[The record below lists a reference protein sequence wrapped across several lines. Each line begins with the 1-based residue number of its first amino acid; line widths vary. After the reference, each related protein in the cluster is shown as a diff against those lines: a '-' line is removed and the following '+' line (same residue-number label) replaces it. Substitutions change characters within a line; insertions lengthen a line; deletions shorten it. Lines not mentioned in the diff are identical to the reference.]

1 MENHFLATK
10 EIMHLKEPRIETE
23 ESIVKS
29 EKKSNK
35 KTQKKK
41 RNLSFLDKS
50 KLWEA
55 YDQEKMVLKHA
66 IQSAFDSVLSS
77 EGVPTVE
84 AEGKRDSSIVAS
96 TTPDNDVCYRCNSAY
111 IFNED
116 GFPTCSNKECGI
128 MNCNIL
134 DYSPEWRFFSS
145 DDRHANDPT
154 RCGNPIDPLLEQSS
168 YACKVLC
175 GSVASNEMKNIR
187 KWTKWQ
193 SMPPQE
199 KALYDEFQIITI
211 MAQNGGIPKIII
223 DYAKTIYKD
232 FYEQQTFRG
241 MNRGATRAG
250 SIWIACWKNGCPR
263 TANEIAEI
271 FKIDKNSA
279 SLGCSRAEEMLRS
292 SESYLFTS
300 DKSNLCTIRPIMFM
314 ERFCSKLNMS
324 QELTILALFIAR
336 QVDAQNLIPDNR
348 PQAIAVGILYF
359 ISQHC
364 HLGFSK
370 MYIKHIL
377 DDEVSEVTINKCF
390 QKLDKI
396 RSKLLP
402 SWVLQKYARNNS
414 EDMEIDVDIA

>member
-1 MENHFLATK
+1 MFSNHIQKTMLETTEISLAEEPEIKTK
-10 EIMHLKEPRIETE
+10 KT
-23 ESIVKS
+23 
-29 EKKSNK
+29 NK
-35 KTQKKK
+35 TKTQKKK
-41 RNLSFLDKS
+41 QHLSYLDKS

-55 YDQEKMVLKHA
+55 YDEEKNVLKLDKHPA
-66 IQSAFDSVLSS
+66 ESESV
-77 EGVPTVE
+77 
-84 AEGKRDSSIVAS
+84 RI
-96 TTPDNDVCYRCNSAY
+96 DNDVCFKCQSAY
-111 IFNED
+111 ILNED
-116 GFPTCSNKECGI
+116 GFPTCSNSECGI

-250 SIWIACWKNGCPR
+250 SIWLACWKNGCPR

-292 SESYLFTS
+292 NERFYFAS
-300 DKSNLCTIRPIMFM
+300 DKSHLCTIRPIMFM

-324 QELTILALFIAR
+324 KELTVLAMFIAK

-364 HLGFSK
+364 HLGYSK
-370 MYIKHIL
+370 MYIKHVL
-377 DDEVSEVTINKCF
+377 DDEVSEVTMNKCF
-390 QKLDKI
+390 QKLDRI
-396 RSKLLP
+396 RDKLLP
-402 SWVLQKYARNNS
+402 SWVMQKYAKKGEEGD
-414 EDMEIDVDIA
+414 EDEDDGVKV

>member
-1 MENHFLATK
+1 MIAEIVNLSVSDPVAK
-10 EIMHLKEPRIETE
+10 EEMISMKTPI
-23 ESIVKS
+23 
-29 EKKSNK
+29 NK

-41 RNLSFLDKS
+41 QALSSIDKS

-55 YDQEKMVLKHA
+55 FDQEKNKSKIEEESL
-66 IQSAFDSVLSS
+66 
-77 EGVPTVE
+77 EVPYLE
-84 AEGKRDSSIVAS
+84 
-96 TTPDNDVCYRCNSAY
+96 DVCFRCNSWY
-111 IFNED
+111 MFNED
-116 GFPTCSNKECGI
+116 GFPTCSNKECGV
-128 MNCNIL
+128 MNCHIL

-175 GSVASNEMKNIR
+175 GSVASSEMKNIR

-193 SMPPQE
+193 SMPANE
-199 KALYDEFQIITI
+199 KALYDEFQIITL
-211 MAQNGGIPKIII
+211 MAQNGGIPKVII

-250 SIWIACWKNGCPR
+250 SIWLACWKNGCPR

-271 FKIDKNSA
+271 FKIDKTSA
-279 SLGCSRAEEMLRS
+279 SLGCTRAEEMLRS
-292 SESYLFTS
+292 SERNRFEN
-300 DKSNLCTIRPIMFM
+300 DKSHLCIIRPIVFI
-314 ERFCSKLNMS
+314 ERFCSKLKMS
-324 QELTILALFIAR
+324 QELTLLAMFIAK

-348 PQAIAVGILYF
+348 PQAIAVGIIYF
-359 ISQHC
+359 ISQLC
-364 HLGFSK
+364 HLNYSK
-370 MYIKHIL
+370 NYIKHVL

-396 RSKLLP
+396 KEKIVP
-402 SWVLQKYARNNS
+402 SSVLQKY
-414 EDMEIDVDIA
+414 MEMSVY

>member
-1 MENHFLATK
+1 MFSNHIQKTMLETTEISLAEEPEIKTK
-10 EIMHLKEPRIETE
+10 KT
-23 ESIVKS
+23 
-29 EKKSNK
+29 NK
-35 KTQKKK
+35 TKTQKKK
-41 RNLSFLDKS
+41 QHLSYLDKS

-55 YDQEKMVLKHA
+55 YDEEKNVLKLDKHLA
-66 IQSAFDSVLSS
+66 ESESV
-77 EGVPTVE
+77 
-84 AEGKRDSSIVAS
+84 RI
-96 TTPDNDVCYRCNSAY
+96 DNDVCFKCQSAY
-111 IFNED
+111 ILNED
-116 GFPTCSNKECGI
+116 GFPTCSNSECGI

-250 SIWIACWKNGCPR
+250 SIWLACWKNGCPR

-292 SESYLFTS
+292 NERFYFAS
-300 DKSNLCTIRPIMFM
+300 DKSHLCTIRPIMFM

-324 QELTILALFIAR
+324 KELTVLAMFIAK

-364 HLGFSK
+364 HLGYSK
-370 MYIKHIL
+370 MYIKHVL
-377 DDEVSEVTINKCF
+377 DDEVSEVTMNKCF
-390 QKLDKI
+390 QKLDRI
-396 RSKLLP
+396 RDKLLP
-402 SWVLQKYARNNS
+402 SWVMQKYAKKGEEGD
-414 EDMEIDVDIA
+414 EDEDDGVKV

>member
-1 MENHFLATK
+1 MLNDSYKTLIEVEITAAAAAVVEDDNVSVSSHKILKK
-10 EIMHLKEPRIETE
+10 EK
-23 ESIVKS
+23 VKR
-29 EKKSNK
+29 
-35 KTQKKK
+35 TQKKK
-41 RNLSFLDKS
+41 KNLSFVDKS
-50 KLWEA
+50 RLWEA
-55 YDQEKMVLKHA
+55 FDNEKEEQKPKPEDWVTL
-66 IQSAFDSVLSS
+66 Q
-77 EGVPTVE
+77 
-84 AEGKRDSSIVAS
+84 
-96 TTPDNDVCYRCNSAY
+96 DNENCYRCNSAY

-116 GFPTCSNKECGI
+116 GFPTCSNTSCGI
-128 MNCNIL
+128 INCNVL
-134 DYSPEWRFFSS
+134 DYSPEWRFFAS
-145 DDRHANDPT
+145 DDRHSNDPT

-175 GSVASNEMKNIR
+175 GSVATNEMKNIR

-199 KALYDEFQIITI
+199 KALYDEFQIITV

-292 SESYLFTS
+292 SERNLFAS
-300 DKSNLCTIRPIMFM
+300 DKSQLCTIRPIVFI
-314 ERFCSKLNMS
+314 ERFCSKLKITT
-324 QELTILALFIAR
+324 ELTMLALFIAK

-359 ISQHC
+359 ISYYC
-364 HLGFSK
+364 NLNYTK
-370 MYIKHIL
+370 IYIKHVL

-396 RSKLLP
+396 RDKLLP
-402 SWVLQKYARNNS
+402 SWVIDKYQ
-414 EDMEIDVDIA
+414 I

>member
-1 MENHFLATK
+1 MFSSDKTK
-10 EIMHLKEPRIETE
+10 TKTMQEIDVLLDTNPNI
-23 ESIVKS
+23 KS
-29 EKKSNK
+29 KKITTNQSK
-35 KTQKKK
+35 TKTKTKTKTQKKK
-41 RNLSFLDKS
+41 QHLSHLDKS
-50 KLWEA
+50 RLWEA
-55 YDQEKMVLKHA
+55 YDEEKHVLKLEKEKEKDYTA
-66 IQSAFDSVLSS
+66 L
-77 EGVPTVE
+77 
-84 AEGKRDSSIVAS
+84 
-96 TTPDNDVCYRCNSAY
+96 DNDACFKCKSAY

-116 GFPTCSNKECGI
+116 GFPTCSNSECGI

-250 SIWIACWKNGCPR
+250 SIWLACWKNGCPR

-292 SESYLFTS
+292 NERYYFAA

-324 QELTILALFIAR
+324 KELTILAMFIAK

-359 ISQHC
+359 ISQNC
-364 HLGFSK
+364 HLGYSK
-370 MYIKHIL
+370 MYIKHVL
-377 DDEVSEVTINKCF
+377 DDEVSEVTMNKCF
-390 QKLDKI
+390 QKLDRI
-396 RSKLLP
+396 RDKLLP
-402 SWVLQKYARNNS
+402 SWVLQKFS
-414 EDMEIDVDIA
+414 EKIGDDDDEYEKNDDEK

>member
-1 MENHFLATK
+1 MFSNHIQKTMLETTEISLAEEPEIKTK
-10 EIMHLKEPRIETE
+10 KT
-23 ESIVKS
+23 
-29 EKKSNK
+29 NK
-35 KTQKKK
+35 TKTQKKK
-41 RNLSFLDKS
+41 QHLSYLDKS

-55 YDQEKMVLKHA
+55 YDEEKNVLKLDKHPA
-66 IQSAFDSVLSS
+66 ESESV
-77 EGVPTVE
+77 
-84 AEGKRDSSIVAS
+84 RI
-96 TTPDNDVCYRCNSAY
+96 DNDVCFKCQSAY
-111 IFNED
+111 ILNED
-116 GFPTCSNKECGI
+116 GFPTCSNSECGI

-250 SIWIACWKNGCPR
+250 SIWLACWKNGCPR

-292 SESYLFTS
+292 NERFYFAS
-300 DKSNLCTIRPIMFM
+300 DKSHLCTIRPIMFM

-324 QELTILALFIAR
+324 KELTVLAMFIAK

-364 HLGFSK
+364 HLGYSK
-370 MYIKHIL
+370 MYIKHVL
-377 DDEVSEVTINKCF
+377 DDEVSEVTMNKCF
-390 QKLDKI
+390 QKLDRI
-396 RSKLLP
+396 RDKLLP
-402 SWVLQKYARNNS
+402 SWVMQKYAKKGEEGD
-414 EDMEIDVDIA
+414 EDEDDGIKV

>member
-1 MENHFLATK
+1 MISENIHD
-10 EIMHLKEPRIETE
+10 I
-23 ESIVKS
+23 S
-29 EKKSNK
+29 EQSFMMSKPIFVNNRSK

-41 RNLSFLDKS
+41 KNLSNLDKS

-55 YDQEKMVLKHA
+55 YDQEKKLLKTIDESEIETNILPTNDNCNRCH
-66 IQSAFDSVLSS
+66 SV
-77 EGVPTVE
+77 
-84 AEGKRDSSIVAS
+84 
-96 TTPDNDVCYRCNSAY
+96 N

-116 GFPTCSNKECGI
+116 GFPTCSNTQCGV
-128 MNCNIL
+128 MNCNVL
-134 DYSPEWRFFSS
+134 DYSPEWRFFAS

-175 GSVASNEMKNIR
+175 GNVSSTEMKNLR

-211 MAQNGGIPKIII
+211 LAQNSGIPKIII

-241 MNRGATRAG
+241 MNREATRAG

-263 TANEIAEI
+263 TSNEISEI

-292 SESYLFTS
+292 SERTLIAS
-300 DKSNLCTIRPIMFM
+300 DKSQLCMIQPIVFI
-314 ERFCSKLNMS
+314 ERFCSKLKMPD
-324 QELTILALFIAR
+324 ELIMLAMFIAR
-336 QVDAQNLIPDNR
+336 QVESQNLIPDNR
-348 PQAIAVGILYF
+348 PQAIAVGIIYF
-359 ISQHC
+359 ISEKC
-364 HLGFSK
+364 NLKYTK

-377 DDEVSEVTINKCF
+377 DDEVSEVTINKCY
-390 QKLDKI
+390 QKLDKLKE
-396 RSKLLP
+396 KLLP
-402 SWVLQKYARNNS
+402 SWVFQKY
-414 EDMEIDVDIA
+414 IDPISISKT

>member
-1 MENHFLATK
+1 MEIQEDISISFPK
-10 EIMHLKEPRIETE
+10 EEDHAILMKAPT
-23 ESIVKS
+23 
-29 EKKSNK
+29 NK

-41 RNLSFLDKS
+41 QILSTIDKN

-55 YDQEKMVLKHA
+55 FDQEKKQKKNEDLEEPEP
-66 IQSAFDSVLSS
+66 QL
-77 EGVPTVE
+77 E
-84 AEGKRDSSIVAS
+84 
-96 TTPDNDVCYRCNSAY
+96 DVCYRCNSFY

-116 GFPTCSNKECGI
+116 GFPTCSNKECGV
-128 MNCNIL
+128 MNCHIL

-175 GSVASNEMKNIR
+175 GSVASSEMKNIR

-193 SMPPQE
+193 SMPANE
-199 KALYDEFQIITI
+199 KALYDEFQIITL
-211 MAQNGGIPKIII
+211 MAQNGGIPKVII

-250 SIWIACWKNGCPR
+250 SIWLACWKNGCPR

-271 FKIDKNSA
+271 FKIDKTSA
-279 SLGCSRAEEMLRS
+279 SLGCTRAEEMLRS
-292 SESYLFTS
+292 SERNMVEN
-300 DKSNLCTIRPIMFM
+300 DKSHLCIIRPIVFI
-314 ERFCSKLNMS
+314 ERFCSKLKIN
-324 QELTILALFIAR
+324 QELTLLALFIAK

-348 PQAIAVGILYF
+348 PQAIAVGIIYF
-359 ISQHC
+359 ISQLC
-364 HLGFSK
+364 NLGYSK
-370 MYIKHIL
+370 NYIKHVL
-377 DDEVSEVTINKCF
+377 DDEVSEVTINKCY

-396 RSKLLP
+396 RDKIVP
-402 SWVLQKYARNNS
+402 SFVLQKY
-414 EDMEIDVDIA
+414 IDTSVSI

>member
-1 MENHFLATK
+1 MMNDYICNSVEVDMDVEVAVAVPVAVSELTDKDDNSVSSHKIFKK
-10 EIMHLKEPRIETE
+10 EK
-23 ESIVKS
+23 V
-29 EKKSNK
+29 K

-41 RNLSFLDKS
+41 RNLSFMDKS
-50 KLWEA
+50 RLWEA
-55 YDQEKMVLKHA
+55 LDQEKKEKKQETEENWVNA
-66 IQSAFDSVLSS
+66 Q
-77 EGVPTVE
+77 T
-84 AEGKRDSSIVAS
+84 
-96 TTPDNDVCYRCNSAY
+96 NDYCYRCNSAY

-116 GFPTCSNKECGI
+116 GFPTCSNSQCGV

-134 DYSPEWRFFSS
+134 DYSPEWRFFAS
-145 DDRHANDPT
+145 DDRHSNDPT

-175 GSVASNEMKNIR
+175 GSVATNEMKNIR

-211 MAQNGGIPKIII
+211 MAQNGGIPKLII

-292 SESYLFTS
+292 SERNMFAS
-300 DKSNLCTIRPIMFM
+300 DKSQLCTIRPIVFM
-314 ERFCSKLNMS
+314 ERFCSKLKMS
-324 QELTILALFIAR
+324 AELTMLALFIAK
-336 QVDAQNLIPDNR
+336 QVDSQNLIPDNR

-359 ISQHC
+359 ISYYC
-364 HLGFSK
+364 NLNYTK
-370 MYIKHIL
+370 IYIKHVL

-390 QKLDKI
+390 QKLDKT
-396 RSKLLP
+396 RDKLLP
-402 SWVLQKYARNNS
+402 SWVIDKYN
-414 EDMEIDVDIA
+414 I

>member
-1 MENHFLATK
+1 MFSSIDKNNTEMMCDIQQIEKT
-10 EIMHLKEPRIETE
+10 EI
-23 ESIVKS
+23 
-29 EKKSNK
+29 EKKKNNR
-35 KTQKKK
+35 TLKKK
-41 RNLSFLDKS
+41 RNLSAFDKS

-55 YDQEKMVLKHA
+55 YDQEKTVLKLEKEE
-66 IQSAFDSVLSS
+66 SNPN
-77 EGVPTVE
+77 E
-84 AEGKRDSSIVAS
+84 SILI
-96 TTPDNDVCYRCNSAY
+96 DNDACFKCRSAY

-116 GFPTCSNKECGI
+116 GFPTCSNSQCGI

-250 SIWIACWKNGCPR
+250 SIWLACWKNGCPR

-292 SESYLFTS
+292 NERYYFAA

-324 QELTILALFIAR
+324 KELTFLAMFIAK

-364 HLGFSK
+364 HLGYSK
-370 MYIKHIL
+370 MYIKHVL
-377 DDEVSEVTINKCF
+377 DDEVSEVTMNKCF
-390 QKLDKI
+390 QKLDLI
-396 RSKLLP
+396 RDKLLP
-402 SWVLQKYARNNS
+402 SWVLQKYADKKIEE
-414 EDMEIDVDIA
+414 EDEEDEETEEK

>member
-1 MENHFLATK
+1 MFSTSIQKKMLETTDILFAEVQQENDVDTEIKTK
-10 EIMHLKEPRIETE
+10 I
-23 ESIVKS
+23 
-29 EKKSNK
+29 KKTNK
-35 KTQKKK
+35 TKTQKKK
-41 RNLSFLDKS
+41 QHLSYLDKS

-55 YDQEKMVLKHA
+55 YDEEKIGLKLDKNNK
-66 IQSAFDSVLSS
+66 IDESESVL
-77 EGVPTVE
+77 
-84 AEGKRDSSIVAS
+84 I
-96 TTPDNDVCYRCNSAY
+96 DNDVCFKCQSAY
-111 IFNED
+111 ILNED
-116 GFPTCSNKECGI
+116 GFPTCSNSECGI

-250 SIWIACWKNGCPR
+250 SIWLACWKNGCPR

-292 SESYLFTS
+292 NERFYFAS
-300 DKSNLCTIRPIMFM
+300 DKSHLCTIRPIMFM

-324 QELTILALFIAR
+324 KELTVLAMFIAK

-364 HLGFSK
+364 HLGYSK
-370 MYIKHIL
+370 MYIKHVL
-377 DDEVSEVTINKCF
+377 DDEVSEVTMNKCF
-390 QKLDKI
+390 QKLDRI
-396 RSKLLP
+396 RDKLLP
-402 SWVLQKYARNNS
+402 SWVMQKYA
-414 EDMEIDVDIA
+414 EQKEEVDQEEEEVGDNGR

>member
-1 MENHFLATK
+1 MFSSIQSNDTEMMCNVQVEKL
-10 EIMHLKEPRIETE
+10 EI
-23 ESIVKS
+23 
-29 EKKSNK
+29 EKKKNK
-35 KTQKKK
+35 TLKKK
-41 RNLSFLDKS
+41 RNLSAFDKS

-55 YDQEKMVLKHA
+55 YDQEKTVLKLEKEE
-66 IQSAFDSVLSS
+66 SNPDSIL
-77 EGVPTVE
+77 
-84 AEGKRDSSIVAS
+84 I
-96 TTPDNDVCYRCNSAY
+96 DNDACFKCRSAY

-116 GFPTCSNKECGI
+116 GFPTCSNSQCGI

-250 SIWIACWKNGCPR
+250 SIWLACWKNGCPR

-292 SESYLFTS
+292 NERYYFAA

-324 QELTILALFIAR
+324 KELTVLAMFIAK

-364 HLGFSK
+364 HLGYSK
-370 MYIKHIL
+370 MYIKHVL
-377 DDEVSEVTINKCF
+377 DDEVSEVTMNKCF
-390 QKLDKI
+390 QKLDRI
-396 RSKLLP
+396 REKLLP
-402 SWVLQKYARNNS
+402 SWVLQKYADKKLEEE
-414 EDMEIDVDIA
+414 EDEEEEEGKTKLEL

>member
-1 MENHFLATK
+1 MLNDYEVDISEVQVQEEDNASVSSHKILKK
-10 EIMHLKEPRIETE
+10 EK
-23 ESIVKS
+23 VKR
-29 EKKSNK
+29 
-35 KTQKKK
+35 TQKKK
-41 RNLSFLDKS
+41 KILSFVDKS
-50 KLWEA
+50 RLWEA
-55 YDQEKMVLKHA
+55 FDNEKHEKQMDK
-66 IQSAFDSVLSS
+66 
-77 EGVPTVE
+77 E
-84 AEGKRDSSIVAS
+84 K
-96 TTPDNDVCYRCNSAY
+96 PDKTDKEKLENWVTLQNNDNCYRCDSAY

-116 GFPTCSNKECGI
+116 GFPTCSNTSCGI
-128 MNCNIL
+128 INCNIL
-134 DYSPEWRFFSS
+134 DYSPEWRFFAS
-145 DDRHANDPT
+145 DDRHSNDPT

-175 GSVASNEMKNIR
+175 GSVATNEMKNIR

-199 KALYDEFQIITI
+199 KALYDEFQIITA

-292 SESYLFTS
+292 SERNLFAS
-300 DKSNLCTIRPIMFM
+300 DRSQLCTIRSIVFI
-314 ERFCSKLNMS
+314 ERFCSKLKIS
-324 QELTILALFIAR
+324 TELTMLALFIAK

-359 ISQHC
+359 ISYYC
-364 HLGFSK
+364 NLNYTK
-370 MYIKHIL
+370 IYIKHVL

-396 RSKLLP
+396 RDKLLP
-402 SWVLQKYARNNS
+402 SWVIDKYN
-414 EDMEIDVDIA
+414 I

>member
-1 MENHFLATK
+1 MFSSIQSND
-10 EIMHLKEPRIETE
+10 TE
-23 ESIVKS
+23 MMCNVQVEKLEM
-29 EKKSNK
+29 EKKKNK
-35 KTQKKK
+35 TLKKK
-41 RNLSFLDKS
+41 RNLSAFDKS

-55 YDQEKMVLKHA
+55 YDQEKTVLKLEKEE
-66 IQSAFDSVLSS
+66 SNPDSIL
-77 EGVPTVE
+77 
-84 AEGKRDSSIVAS
+84 I
-96 TTPDNDVCYRCNSAY
+96 DNDACFKCRSAY

-116 GFPTCSNKECGI
+116 GFPTCSNSQCGI

-250 SIWIACWKNGCPR
+250 SIWLACWKNGCPR

-292 SESYLFTS
+292 NERYYFAA

-324 QELTILALFIAR
+324 KELTVLAMFIAK

-364 HLGFSK
+364 HLGYSK
-370 MYIKHIL
+370 MYIKHVL
-377 DDEVSEVTINKCF
+377 DDEVSEVTMNKCF
-390 QKLDKI
+390 QKLDRI
-396 RSKLLP
+396 RDKLLP
-402 SWVLQKYARNNS
+402 SWVLQKYADKKLEEGDEEEEEEKTKS
-414 EDMEIDVDIA
+414 EL

>member
-1 MENHFLATK
+1 MLETTDISLTEVQPDREF
-10 EIMHLKEPRIETE
+10 ETE
-23 ESIVKS
+23 IKIKT
-29 EKKSNK
+29 KKTNK
-35 KTQKKK
+35 TKTQKKK
-41 RNLSFLDKS
+41 QHLSYLDKS

-55 YDQEKMVLKHA
+55 YDEEKIVLKLDKHTVETE
-66 IQSAFDSVLSS
+66 SESVL
-77 EGVPTVE
+77 
-84 AEGKRDSSIVAS
+84 IN
-96 TTPDNDVCYRCNSAY
+96 NDVCFKCQSAY
-111 IFNED
+111 ILNED
-116 GFPTCSNKECGI
+116 GFPTCSNSECGI

-250 SIWIACWKNGCPR
+250 SIWLACWKNGCPR

-292 SESYLFTS
+292 NERFYFAS
-300 DKSNLCTIRPIMFM
+300 DKSYLCTIRPIMFM

-324 QELTILALFIAR
+324 KELTVLAMFIAK

-359 ISQHC
+359 ISQNC
-364 HLGFSK
+364 HLGYSK
-370 MYIKHIL
+370 MYIKHVL
-377 DDEVSEVTINKCF
+377 DDEVSEVTMNKCF
-390 QKLDKI
+390 QKLDRI
-396 RSKLLP
+396 RDKLLP
-402 SWVLQKYARNNS
+402 SWVMQKYAKKR
-414 EDMEIDVDIA
+414 EEGDEVTDDEVKV

>member
-1 MENHFLATK
+1 MLNDYIVENMDTDMNVDIDDIDIVADDDNSVSSHKILKK
-10 EIMHLKEPRIETE
+10 EK
-23 ESIVKS
+23 V
-29 EKKSNK
+29 K

-41 RNLSFLDKS
+41 KNLSFVDKS

-55 YDQEKMVLKHA
+55 LDQEKRENNQKPT
-66 IQSAFDSVLSS
+66 SS
-77 EGVPTVE
+77 ENNWINLQTS
-84 AEGKRDSSIVAS
+84 DY
-96 TTPDNDVCYRCNSAY
+96 CYRCNSTY

-116 GFPTCSNKECGI
+116 GFPTCSNVECGV

-134 DYSPEWRFFSS
+134 DYSPEWRFFAS
-145 DDRHANDPT
+145 DDRHSNDPT

-175 GSVASNEMKNIR
+175 GSVATNEMKNIR

-211 MAQNGGIPKIII
+211 MAQNGGIPKVII

-292 SESYLFTS
+292 SERNMFAS
-300 DKSNLCTIRPIMFM
+300 DKSQLCTIRPIVFM
-314 ERFCSKLNMS
+314 ERFCSKLKMS
-324 QELTILALFIAR
+324 TELTMLALFIAK

-359 ISQHC
+359 ISYYC
-364 HLGFSK
+364 NLNYTK
-370 MYIKHIL
+370 IYIKHVL

-390 QKLDKI
+390 QKLDKT
-396 RSKLLP
+396 RDKLLP
-402 SWVLQKYARNNS
+402 SWVIDKYN
-414 EDMEIDVDIA
+414 IKGI

>member
-1 MENHFLATK
+1 MLNDYEVDIISEVQVQEEDNVSVSSHKILKK
-10 EIMHLKEPRIETE
+10 EK
-23 ESIVKS
+23 VKR
-29 EKKSNK
+29 
-35 KTQKKK
+35 TQKKK
-41 RNLSFLDKS
+41 KILSFVDKS
-50 KLWEA
+50 RLWEA
-55 YDQEKMVLKHA
+55 FDNEKHERQMHK
-66 IQSAFDSVLSS
+66 DN
-77 EGVPTVE
+77 
-84 AEGKRDSSIVAS
+84 
-96 TTPDNDVCYRCNSAY
+96 PDNPDKTDKTDKWVTLQNNDNCYRCDSAY

-116 GFPTCSNKECGI
+116 GFPTCSNTYCGI
-128 MNCNIL
+128 INCNIL
-134 DYSPEWRFFSS
+134 DYSPEWRFFAS
-145 DDRHANDPT
+145 DDRHSNDPT

-175 GSVASNEMKNIR
+175 GSVATNEMKNIR

-199 KALYDEFQIITI
+199 KALYDEFQIITA

-292 SESYLFTS
+292 SERNLFAS
-300 DKSNLCTIRPIMFM
+300 DRSQLCTIRSIVFI
-314 ERFCSKLNMS
+314 ERFCSKLKIS
-324 QELTILALFIAR
+324 TELTMLALFIAK

-359 ISQHC
+359 ISYYC
-364 HLGFSK
+364 NLNYTK
-370 MYIKHIL
+370 IYIKHVL

-396 RSKLLP
+396 RDKLLP
-402 SWVLQKYARNNS
+402 SWVIDKYN
-414 EDMEIDVDIA
+414 I